1 MLSEKDIDALFADS
15 KTPFSK
21 EEFNAFIRDPGSRA
35 RETLERVHYHN
46 HALCNAVVQ
55 WKEYRECIGARPSQ
69 SILLL
74 LTPGYGGANDARA
87 SLNYLADF
95 FSKYPHGALPRWPII
110 SWMSRTSF
118 TLLETLDSFHRTS
131 HLLAARRHLSDFID
145 LLIYKGEPLLPR
157 DEFAERL
164 HDSKE
169 AFLGECERN
178 AAEISQWIENPV
190 DESDEARDDLPLS
203 QRKDEIRRKAV
214 ALMKALY
221 QESKC
226 SWSEAEETVRQ
237 ALRGEF
243 DAIGLKSAKNNFHR
257 LRYSEFADAAPAT
270 REELVA
276 YGMLDP
282 SADS

>member
-1 MLSEKDIDALFADS
+1 VLSDKDIDALFADS

-87 SLNYLADF
+87 NLEFLADF

-178 AAEISQWIENPV
+178 AAELDGWLH
-190 DESDEARDDLPLS
+190 ESRTPTSGATAKPSHHYKTRRSITIPMAAKITGLS
-203 QRKDEIRRKAV
+203 
-214 ALMKALY
+214 
-221 QESKC
+221 ESTIKRLDNDPKNTNYPGRNTTAKMLAA
-226 SWSEAEETVRQ
+226 WA
-237 ALRGEF
+237 ALR
-243 DAIGLKSAKNNFHR
+243 A
-257 LRYSEFADAAPAT
+257 ADKIAAAEVRAANRPLLGNG
-270 REELVA
+270 RE
-276 YGMLDP
+276 
-282 SADS
+282 